1 MKKILIFILL
11 LIIVVSCSNP
21 RQDREPE
28 IQALG
33 NYKGGV
39 VRDKH
44 LNKNNLREYYFLYIE
59 YKPKYSRT
67 GMYEIAKVRVV
78 PNQYSIINIG
88 DTIK

>member
-1 MKKILIFILL
+1 MKKILLIITLL
-11 LIIVVSCSNP
+11 LTIMSCSNP

-33 NYKGGV
+33 NYKNGIV
-39 VRDKH
+39 QDKVYD
-44 LNKNNLREYYFLYIE
+44 KNNIKGYYFLYIE

-78 PNQYSIINIG
+78 PNQYSTINIG